1 MASLLLED
9 IFEVED
15 LNPGGKK
22 LFEKGASRAARREG
36 EKRAR
41 GCARKREVR
50 GAFPL
55 NGGARGVATRA
66 RALCGLRAFCGA
78 PEAPQ
83 VRLRADRRELES
95 RGGR

>member
-41 GCARKREVR
+41 GCARKE
-50 GAFPL
+50 ALFP
-55 NGGARGVATRA
+55 
-66 RALCGLRAFCGA
+66 
-78 PEAPQ
+78 
-83 VRLRADRRELES
+83 
-95 RGGR
+95 

>member
-22 LFEKGASRAARREG
+22 LFEKGASRAARRG

-41 GCARKREVR
+41 GCARKE
-50 GAFPL
+50 ALFP
-55 NGGARGVATRA
+55 
-66 RALCGLRAFCGA
+66 
-78 PEAPQ
+78 
-83 VRLRADRRELES
+83 
-95 RGGR
+95 